1 MSPSTN
7 PSGDGVGKGRSILR
21 RQLMSL
27 VGMVLLPVLMASG
40 ALWVSSGA
48 EGRLS
53 RSEAAIVNLDEGASV
68 GGDRMQLGQ
77 EYALALKAQDGP
89 SFTWRY
95 GVSVADAQEGLAS
108 GRYSASVV
116 IPSGFSRVLTG
127 TSDAGSQD
135 RATLVVEQSPVSGVN
150 DHVVFGQLSDAATRS
165 LSSSVSRKYLD
176 NIFVAS
182 TRVGATLG
190 DASTAAQEAYLAS
203 GELQRQAR
211 DAQRASA
218 ELDRQAVASSRS
230 ADEAAAGSSKAA
242 SSAASLDA
250 AGSRATTSP
259 ADAEVAARAEAAI
272 KDTAA
277 KAKGVQA
284 AADKAK
290 TSSETA
296 AAQAKAAGKQGK
308 QTADSSAA
316 MARAA
321 AANRE
326 AAKKYT
332 GQVGAAASQQAE
344 LQQQLVE
351 IQKSLDSYVKNVQVV
366 TTAVQKTTGR
376 TITEQSVPATKRLAG
391 AATGQQGTGQQA
403 TGQGGL
409 PRAISSREAAAPAQS
424 AQSAQ
429 PAPSGPASQTT
440 AVSPEA
446 PAPEAPATAA
456 PAPEAPAPEAPAP
469 EATATAAPAPTS
481 ETAQPASPQQPAQ
494 QSNVAPEPATAQP
507 QAAATRGT
515 QEPAPQANENATT
528 QPALVQGAGALGAQ
542 AIIAAPAVPAQQAP
556 VQPAAPVDPVAQ
568 RDAMV
573 KELKVAAGQLGS
585 DVKELESLKVR
596 AAATST
602 AAQQLQGAYD
612 SLEKALPTGE
622 VRMNNGVGAGS
633 VPAAC
638 QAFADKAAVR
648 ACKAGYEAGYNE
660 AVAKVVAALRAST
673 VNARIDVVVEQTSA
687 TAKQVDG
694 LQISTQQLAATL
706 TSLADRL
713 AALDLSADHEAT
725 PAPTATVTVTEP
737 APSQPTTPGPTS
749 TVTVTAPPSSQ
760 NPSAP
765 QESPSQSSPEP
776 SSSGPSVP
784 APTSSQTPAVPEL
797 ASREVTAALE
807 QLNESSSTVSAQLS
821 SLGETA
827 GRSREALTEV
837 GTGSDAAKDLTG
849 GADAMNTAALAQ
861 ADVVKQLQTSL
872 SILNDGMT
880 GLGTTMTGLQGQASS
895 LGEDTGAISDNAT
908 RLATR
913 AATLD
918 RTIAELSTAAGQA
931 ATDAQTAASRS
942 AELQRQI
949 SGLQQAS
956 GLVNG
961 STTAVAQDAR
971 EQTRRTQTVARKVS
985 TAKADM
991 PTYDMGERQRLTDVV
1006 GKPIDTAQSQQFRNV
1021 GWVSMLLLLSLWA
1034 GAMALHSA
1042 LNPVS
1047 TKVRTSTARPGALL
1061 VQEMA
1066 PAATAAVAQALAVSA
1081 VGQAALHM
1089 SAGRWAAVTAVLV
1102 IASLTFAAINHSLVA
1117 FLRVFGRLVAAVCA
1131 LVAGATILT
1140 RAYPPAMEVLRLL
1153 SPLTPAVETVRGVMT
1168 GAPGTVTSFLAL
1180 MLWLAVGLVFSAL
1193 AILRARNPEPVRVP
1207 TVRDE

>member
-203 GELQRQAR
+203 GELQRQAG

-259 ADAEVAARAEAAI
+259 ANAEAAARAEAAI

-446 PAPEAPATAA
+446 PG
-456 PAPEAPAPEAPAP
+456 
-469 EATATAAPAPTS
+469 
-481 ETAQPASPQQPAQ
+481 AQPS
-494 QSNVAPEPATAQP
+494 
-507 QAAATRGT
+507 
-515 QEPAPQANENATT
+515 
-528 QPALVQGAGALGAQ
+528 
-542 AIIAAPAVPAQQAP
+542 
-556 VQPAAPVDPVAQ
+556 
-568 RDAMV
+568 
-573 KELKVAAGQLGS
+573 
-585 DVKELESLKVR
+585 
-596 AAATST
+596 
-602 AAQQLQGAYD
+602 
-612 SLEKALPTGE
+612 
-622 VRMNNGVGAGS
+622 
-633 VPAAC
+633 
-638 QAFADKAAVR
+638 
-648 ACKAGYEAGYNE
+648 
-660 AVAKVVAALRAST
+660 AK
-673 VNARIDVVVEQTSA
+673 
-687 TAKQVDG
+687 
-694 LQISTQQLAATL
+694 
-706 TSLADRL
+706 
-713 AALDLSADHEAT
+713 AT
-725 PAPTATVTVTEP
+725 P
-737 APSQPTTPGPTS
+737 
-749 TVTVTAPPSSQ
+749 
-760 NPSAP
+760 
-765 QESPSQSSPEP
+765 
-776 SSSGPSVP
+776 
-784 APTSSQTPAVPEL
+784 L
-797 ASREVTAALE
+797 
-807 QLNESSSTVSAQLS
+807 
-821 SLGETA
+821 
-827 GRSREALTEV
+827 
-837 GTGSDAAKDLTG
+837 
-849 GADAMNTAALAQ
+849 
-861 ADVVKQLQTSL
+861 
-872 SILNDGMT
+872 
-880 GLGTTMTGLQGQASS
+880 
-895 LGEDTGAISDNAT
+895 
-908 RLATR
+908 
-913 AATLD
+913 
-918 RTIAELSTAAGQA
+918 
-931 ATDAQTAASRS
+931 
-942 AELQRQI
+942 
-949 SGLQQAS
+949 
-956 GLVNG
+956 
-961 STTAVAQDAR
+961 
-971 EQTRRTQTVARKVS
+971 
-985 TAKADM
+985 
-991 PTYDMGERQRLTDVV
+991 
-1006 GKPIDTAQSQQFRNV
+1006 
-1021 GWVSMLLLLSLWA
+1021 
-1034 GAMALHSA
+1034 
-1042 LNPVS
+1042 
-1047 TKVRTSTARPGALL
+1047 
-1061 VQEMA
+1061 
-1066 PAATAAVAQALAVSA
+1066 
-1081 VGQAALHM
+1081 
-1089 SAGRWAAVTAVLV
+1089 
-1102 IASLTFAAINHSLVA
+1102 
-1117 FLRVFGRLVAAVCA
+1117 
-1131 LVAGATILT
+1131 
-1140 RAYPPAMEVLRLL
+1140 
-1153 SPLTPAVETVRGVMT
+1153 
-1168 GAPGTVTSFLAL
+1168 
-1180 MLWLAVGLVFSAL
+1180 
-1193 AILRARNPEPVRVP
+1193 
-1207 TVRDE
+1207 